1 MRSRAPTAGP
11 LIAPLLVVLWV
22 VQSLLALAHVQGH
35 SHRYCAVHGALEE
48 APSPGSSARSSVRF
62 QEERAVERQ
71 TAAPE
76 GALRHEACDVLSTS
90 ERPQWAGS
98 PAPATSLVPARL
110 EVNPPVTESPRA
122 LSSLSMLDLA
132 PKVSPPARA

>member
-1 MRSRAPTAGP
+1 MRSRAHTAGP

-22 VQSLLALAHVQGH
+22 LQSVLALAHFQGH

-48 APSPGSSARSSVRF
+48 APSSGGSVRWVRF

-71 TAAPE
+71 SAASE
-76 GALRHEACDVLSTS
+76 GALRHETCDVLSSS
-90 ERPQWAGS
+90 ERPQWAGN
-98 PAPATSLVPARL
+98 PAPAATLVATCI
-110 EVNPPVTESPRA
+110 EVNPPVSESPRA
-122 LSSLSMLDLA
+122 LSSLSVLDLA

>member
-1 MRSRAPTAGP
+1 MRSRVHTAGP

-22 VQSLLALAHVQGH
+22 IQSVLALAHFQEH
-35 SHRYCAVHGALEE
+35 SHRYCAVHGSFEE
-48 APSPGSSARSSVRF
+48 ASSSGGAARWVRF

-71 TAAPE
+71 PAASE
-76 GALRHEACDVLSTS
+76 GALRHEACDFLASS
-90 ERPQWAGS
+90 ERPQWTGS
-98 PAPATSLVPARL
+98 PPPATSLVATCL

-122 LSSLSMLDLA
+122 LSSLSVLDLA